1 MGQCSRC
8 GGWNDGYGLCPEC
21 KRNDD
26 LAEEQR
32 SIAYEQVA
40 EQERIQRQV
49 QEEAHLNEIKRK
61 LLDHAIEGLE
71 DRATAAQKVAVLM
84 RSSDFSGNLAWF
96 WGDVSANA
104 FLSDVY
110 FGIALGPLT
119 STGMSENSAVNHF
132 DSLDYRV
139 RGAVG
144 PWLEKQASDSAWTQK
159 ALPFYRAYQQVLHT
173 RQIEQQK
180 ENEESARRSAE
191 QQAEYEKQRAKEAA
205 EWRSKERSVGFWSAL
220 GALGTTGIFLGGYV
234 FGGSLKLATW
244 LADSNYAAVSVYGL
258 LALVGLFVMFGS
270 ARDYTCDWLKNGDVR
285 EVKLLVY
292 WSAVLLILF
301 LTWRS
306 WNSTEGPVRLA
317 LIAAAFGLPFV
328 PLLRGAIGSFA
339 LGIAGGLLSLLASY
353 IAGGILSGIFGW
365 IMTSNR

>member
-1 MGQCSRC
+1 M
-8 GGWNDGYGLCPEC
+8 DGYGVCPEC
-21 KRNDD
+21 RRNDE

-32 SIAYEQVA
+32 SIAFEQAA

-61 LLDHAIEGLE
+61 LLDHAIEAVE
-71 DRATAAQKVAVLM
+71 DKESAARKVSVLM
-84 RSSDFSGNLAWF
+84 RSSDFSGNLHWF
-96 WGDVSANA
+96 WPDVSGNE
-104 FLSDVY
+104 FLTDIYFSDV
-110 FGIALGPLT
+110 LDPLI
-119 STGMSENSAVNHF
+119 SQSLSEDSAIKLF
-132 DSLDYRV
+132 DGLDYRV
-139 RGAVG
+139 RGVVG
-144 PWLEKQASDSAWTQK
+144 SWLEQQASDSAWSKK
-159 ALPFYRAYQQVLHT
+159 ALPLYRAYQQVLQ
-173 RQIEQQK
+173 RREIEQQK

-191 QQAEYEKQRAKEAA
+191 QQAEHEKQRAKETA
-205 EWRSKERSVGFWSAL
+205 EWHSKERSVGFWSAL

-270 ARDYTCDWLKNGDVR
+270 ARDYTRDWLKNGDVR